1 MVYGVVKRLLV
12 GRPVQSDRL
21 GHTLLPKKIALPV
34 FASDAL
40 SSVAYATEQILIVL
54 SAGGVALITHTPWIA
69 LAVGLLMLV
78 VVASY
83 RQNVHAYPSGGGD
96 YEVATTNLGKRVG
109 MTVASALMVDYTLTV
124 AVSVSSGVANL
135 ASAFPALDSHVTLLA
150 VIVVAIIAVI
160 NLRGVRESGTAF
172 AIPTYCF
179 IAAVVLMIIWGAS
192 RLALGHDLRAESASY
207 HYKSVKEYS
216 GLLLVFLLLR
226 AFSSGCTALT
236 GVEAISNG
244 VPAFRKPKSKN
255 AATTLALLGGVSVA
269 MFAGITALA
278 LISHVHAAALPG
290 DLTGVP
296 AGHTPRTVIA
306 QVGRAVFGGSSPFF
320 YILQL
325 VTALILVLAANTA
338 FNGFPVLASILAKDG
353 FLPRQLRNRGDRL
366 AFSNGI
372 LLLSGF
378 AIVLIVAFKA
388 SPTRLIQLYI
398 IGVFVSFVCS
408 QTGMIRHWNR
418 LLRTTTDAKARLH
431 MMRSRAINTVGAGV
445 TAVVL
450 VIVLVSKFANGAWI
464 AVVAMLVIWLTMNGI
479 HKHYANVALELT
491 PADGV
496 VMTLPA
502 SNRSI
507 VLVSKLHL
515 PTLRAL
521 AYARATRPSRL
532 EAITVDVDEAETLR
546 LKEEWDDSDMPL
558 PLTVIAS
565 PYREIT
571 RPVVE
576 YVKRLRR
583 ESPRD
588 IITVYVPEYVLGHWW
603 EQVLHNQSALRLK
616 ARLLQQRGVVVA
628 SVPYQLSSATKSRPA
643 AGKAGDPLG
652 SGRSPAQA
660 ARAAVTPDGGN
671 RAGGRQAGE
680 QGKDAQGKDAQG
692 KDEQGMDEQGKDAQ
706 GKDAQGKDAQGKD
719 QQGKDQQGKGRL
731 RRLATGREVLHA
743 QEVQAEMS
751 EVSGVGGVVP
761 DLIAEC
767 PDRKV
772 VDVAGTLRTVTLRP
786 RGPSLTME
794 ADLWDGTGTVT
805 LVWLGRRHIPGIQPG
820 RRIVVHGR
828 VAEIKGERTIF
839 NPIYE
844 LRSPGGE

>member
-135 ASAFPALDSHVTLLA
+135 ASAFPALNSHVTLLA
-150 VIVVAIIAVI
+150 VIVVAVIAI
-160 NLRGVRESGTAF
+160 MNLRGVRESGTAF

-179 IAAVVLMIIWGAS
+179 IGAVALLIVWGAT
-192 RLALGHDLRAESASY
+192 RLALGHHLRAESASY
-207 HYKSVKEYS
+207 HYKTVKEYS

-255 AATTLALLGGVSVA
+255 AATTLALLGGISVA

-278 LISHVHAAALPG
+278 LISHVHVGEPG
-290 DLTGVP
+290 AVILP
-296 AGHTPRTVIA
+296 AGHAQRTVIA
-306 QVGRAVFGGSSPFF
+306 QVGRAVFGDSSPLF

-338 FNGFPVLASILAKDG
+338 FNGFPVLASILSKDG
-353 FLPRQLRNRGDRL
+353 FLPRQLRTRGDRL
-366 AFSNGI
+366 AYSNGI
-372 LLLSGF
+372 LLLAGF
-378 AIVLIVAFKA
+378 AVVLIVAFQA

-418 LLRTTTDAKARLH
+418 NLRTVTDRATRLH
-431 MMRSRAINTVGAGV
+431 MMRSRAINTVGACV
-445 TAVVL
+445 TGVVL
-450 VIVLVSKFANGAWI
+450 VIVLVSKFLNGAWL
-464 AVVAMLVIWLTMNGI
+464 AVASMGVIWMTMYGI
-479 HKHYANVALELT
+479 QKHYANVALELT
-491 PADGV
+491 PAEDV
-496 VMTLPA
+496 AMTLPA

-546 LKEEWDDSDMPL
+546 LKQEWDNLDMPL

-571 RPVVE
+571 RPVIE

-588 IITVYVPEYVLGHWW
+588 IITVYIPEYVLGHWW

-616 ARLLQQRGVVVA
+616 TRLLQQRGVVVA
-628 SVPYQLSSATKSRPA
+628 SVPYQLSSATKSWPA
-643 AGKAGDPLG
+643 PGRAAPARAADPVGNGRNAGE
-652 SGRSPAQA
+652 A
-660 ARAAVTPDGGN
+660 ARAAPRPEGSQ
-671 RAGGRQAGE
+671 R
-680 QGKDAQGKDAQG
+680 KD
-692 KDEQGMDEQGKDAQ
+692 
-706 GKDAQGKDAQGKD
+706 
-719 QQGKDQQGKGRL
+719 RL
-731 RRLATGREVLHA
+731 RRLTAGREMLHA

-751 EVSGVGGVVP
+751 EVSGVGGVAAAP
-761 DLIAEC
+761 ISAC
-767 PDRKV
+767 PDREV

-786 RGPSLTME
+786 RGHSLTME
-794 ADLWDGTGTVT
+794 ADLWDGTGTIT

-839 NPIYE
+839 NPVYE
-844 LRSPGGE
+844 LRPPGGE

>member
-12 GRPVQSDRL
+12 GRPVQSNRL

-54 SAGGVALITHTPWIA
+54 SVGGVALITHAAWIA

-96 YEVATTNLGKRVG
+96 YEVATTNLGRRVG

-150 VIVVAIIAVI
+150 VIIVAIIAVM

-179 IAAVVLMIIWGAS
+179 IGAVTLMILWGAA
-192 RLALGHDLRAESASY
+192 RLALGHHIQAESAAY
-207 HYKSVKEYS
+207 HYRSVKQYT

-306 QVGRAVFGGSSPFF
+306 QVGRSVFGGSSPLF
-320 YILQL
+320 YLLQL

-372 LLLSGF
+372 LLLAGF

-398 IGVFVSFVCS
+398 VGVFVSFVCS

-418 LLRTTTDAKARLH
+418 NLRSTTDAKTRLH
-431 MMRSRAINTVGAGV
+431 MMRSRAINTVGACV

-464 AVVAMLVIWLTMNGI
+464 AVAAMLVIWLTMNGI
-479 HKHYANVALELT
+479 QKHYANVALELT
-491 PADGV
+491 PAEDV
-496 VMTLPA
+496 AMTLPA

-546 LKEEWDDSDMPL
+546 LKEEWDRSEMPL

-571 RPVVE
+571 RPVIE

-588 IITVYVPEYVLGHWW
+588 IITVYIPEYVLGHWW

-628 SVPYQLSSATKSRPA
+628 SVPYQLSSATRSMPPA
-643 AGKAGDPLG
+643 PGAADPL
-652 SGRSPAQA
+652 
-660 ARAAVTPDGGN
+660 
-671 RAGGRQAGE
+671 
-680 QGKDAQGKDAQG
+680 
-692 KDEQGMDEQGKDAQ
+692 
-706 GKDAQGKDAQGKD
+706 
-719 QQGKDQQGKGRL
+719 RL
-731 RRLATGREVLHA
+731 LTAGREALHA

-751 EVSGVGGVVP
+751 EVSGVRGAVAAP
-761 DLIAEC
+761 ISEC
-767 PDRKV
+767 SDRRV

-805 LVWLGRRHIPGIQPG
+805 LVWLGRRHIPGVEPG
-820 RRIVVHGR
+820 RRIVVRGR
-828 VAEIKGERTIF
+828 VSEIKGERTIF
-839 NPIYE
+839 NPTYE
-844 LRSPGGE
+844 LRPSGRD